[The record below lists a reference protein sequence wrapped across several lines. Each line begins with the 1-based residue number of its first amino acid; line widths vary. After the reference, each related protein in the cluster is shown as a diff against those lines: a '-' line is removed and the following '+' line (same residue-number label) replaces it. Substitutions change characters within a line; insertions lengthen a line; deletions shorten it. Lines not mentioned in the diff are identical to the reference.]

1 MRRNENRISIDEYID
16 NVSRLLPYPKEQKRE
31 AIEVLYSDVS
41 SAMKDSQDTIP
52 SSVFGDPTDVAKNII
67 EGQGWHNQRAGWGI
81 RVTAWFIDLFLKL
94 GIAFLIVGVG
104 FVFMLLIMPFEDII
118 QDFAK
123 WETSSFEVIMASPT
137 TIISII
143 TIIPATF
150 VFLAYNIILEHFYSA
165 TVGKRLLNL
174 RVVDHN
180 GIKMAGRQSIIRN
193 LSKIVLGEL
202 LVFDVVLG
210 MILERQTP
218 ERTQNQRGLDILAET
233 IVIKV

>member
-1 MRRNENRISIDEYID
+1 MIRNENQISIDEYIGC
-16 NVSRLLPYPKEQKRE
+16 VSRLLPYPKKQKRE
-31 AIEVLYSDVS
+31 AIEILYSDVS
-41 SAMKDSQDTIP
+41 SAMKDSPNSIP
-52 SSVFGDPTDVAKNII
+52 SSVFGDPTDVARNII

-81 RVTAWFIDLFLKL
+81 RVAAWCIDLFLKL

-104 FVFMLLIMPFEDII
+104 FVFMLLIMPFDDHI
-118 QDFAK
+118 QEFAK

-137 TIISII
+137 TIISFI
-143 TIIPATF
+143 TIIPATL

-165 TVGKRLLNL
+165 TIGKRLLNL